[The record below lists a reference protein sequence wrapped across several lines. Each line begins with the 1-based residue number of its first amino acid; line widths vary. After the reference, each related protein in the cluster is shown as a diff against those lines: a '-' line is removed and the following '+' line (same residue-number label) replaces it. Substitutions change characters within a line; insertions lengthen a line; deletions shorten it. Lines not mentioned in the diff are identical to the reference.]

1 MIKLILD
8 RILAG
13 CTTPHLLMGG
23 MPSQIH
29 TVPPQSA
36 EYGQISHNGHHF
48 ELTYV
53 LCNMY

>member
-13 CTTPHLLMGG
+13 CTTPHLLMAG
-23 MPSQIH
+23 MPSQTH

-36 EYGQISHNGHHF
+36 EYGQISHNGHH
-48 ELTYV
+48 LS
-53 LCNMY
+53 